1 MSRPVVIVGTG
12 EGRCVLEACRAIAR
26 PVAGFLDTRVA
37 AGERVCGAPVLGD
50 DATLDDLEF
59 LDAHDFLVSVGEAAA
74 RAAYVARIRAGGG
87 RLAAPVV
94 HPSAIVS
101 PYARI
106 ADGAILLGQ
115 SAVNPEVDIGEA
127 TILDWQVVVG
137 HDSALGACSFVG
149 PGCRVAG
156 RVRIGEQA
164 FLGLGVVV
172 IPDIVI
178 GARSIVGAGAVVT
191 RDIPD
196 DVLAVGN
203 PAQVVKQRRRAA

>member
-1 MSRPVVIVGTG
+1 MSRPVVIIGTG

-26 PVAGFLDTRVA
+26 PVAGFLDTEVPV
-37 AGERVCGAPVLGD
+37 GEIVCGVSVLGN
-50 DATLDDLEF
+50 DATLDDAAF
-59 LDAHDFLVSVGEAAA
+59 LAAHDFLVSVGDGAA
-74 RAAYVARIRAGGG
+74 RAAYVERIRAGGG

-101 PYARI
+101 PHAHLG
-106 ADGAILLGQ
+106 DGSILLGQ
-115 SAVNPEVDIGEA
+115 SAINPEAEIGEA
-127 TILDWQVVVG
+127 VIVDWQVVVG
-137 HDSALGACSFVG
+137 HDAVLGDCSFIA
-149 PGCRVAG
+149 PGCRLSG
-156 RVRIGEQA
+156 RTRVGAQA
-164 FLGLGVVV
+164 FLGVGVNV
-172 IPDIVI
+172 IPDVTI